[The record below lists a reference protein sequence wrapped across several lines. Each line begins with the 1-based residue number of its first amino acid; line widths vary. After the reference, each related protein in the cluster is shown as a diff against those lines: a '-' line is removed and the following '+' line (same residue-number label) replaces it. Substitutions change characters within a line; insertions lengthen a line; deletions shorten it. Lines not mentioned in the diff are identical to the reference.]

1 MLHVYALAVYC
12 IPALIGWMASV
23 SAALH
28 PAVPVVPQ
36 MERSGRSRKRRTPYT
51 SDAESVRTE
60 EFELRFQVRILKKT
74 FFWVKSFNLVE

>member
-1 MLHVYALAVYC
+1 MLYALAAYG
-12 IPALIGWMASV
+12 ILALIGWMASV

-36 MERSGRSRKRRTPYT
+36 TERSGRSRKRRTPYT

-60 EFELRFQVRILKKT
+60 EFELRFQVRVLKRH
-74 FFWVKSFNLVE
+74 